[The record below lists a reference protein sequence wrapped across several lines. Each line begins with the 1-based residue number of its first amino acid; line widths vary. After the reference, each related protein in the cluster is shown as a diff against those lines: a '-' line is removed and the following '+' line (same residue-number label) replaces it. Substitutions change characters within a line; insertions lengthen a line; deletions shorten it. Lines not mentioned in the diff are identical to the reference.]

1 MLFHN
6 PCPAV
11 RHAARIYLAADTGAG
26 EMRPHP
32 LRDPLRDGLI
42 GSQGDDR
49 ISIEEVVN
57 RIPTIPHEILCD
69 INRRVPRVYLKDGEI
84 VKVTQYLFD

>member
-1 MLFHN
+1 MIN
-6 PCPAV
+6 VTDVPDV
-11 RHAARIYLAADTGAG
+11 KIGD
-26 EMRPHP
+26 EVV
-32 LRDPLRDGLI
+32 LI

-57 RIPTIPHEILCD
+57 RIPTIPHEIFCD

-84 VKVTQYLFD
+84 VKITQYLLD